1 MRFFIASGKIYRN
14 ILLITVSNFPFMW
27 RALGFFVVVSAI
39 SVGCTAKHYRKSAD
53 KEVGAVIAEKSP
65 AVPNMETNFTI
76 EPKPKFSLEQLPVSD
91 EPEEAFGPEA
101 TNQIGARI
109 LTLEQALEIAVNQSR
124 QYQNQKEIVF
134 LQALSLTL
142 ARWRFTPIFRAGGS
156 TEYQTRVLDV
166 QEQIERITG
175 TQIIRENTIVQET
188 QHNIS
193 TRGSVGV
200 NWLLRTGGRL
210 SADFTTD
217 VLYFITG
224 NDVATR
230 SRLAATFSQPL
241 LRGAGYK
248 VAMENLTQ
256 SERDVLYALR
266 NFVQFRKDFSVQVA
280 SAYYNVL
287 QNRDEMRNSWVGLQ
301 NFRTNVEQEKAFA
314 AEGQRTQTSL
324 GQLQQA
330 ELSTETRWVSTVRAY
345 KASLDQFKIL
355 IGLSTDANIV
365 LSEQELGRLSIVH
378 PNVEVTNAVQ
388 IALTHRLDLWNTRD
402 EFEDAARARGIAKN
416 FLLPELDLV
425 LRGDVESK
433 PGNRPLALDFQRAR
447 WSGGLDFDLG
457 IDRKSE
463 RNNYRASLIAYDRA
477 GRQLELAVDQIKF
490 DVQENWR
497 ALDQARRN
505 HQLAVIGVELSAR
518 RVEEQEL
525 LFELG
530 RGQARDLVDARL
542 DLINSKNQL
551 TAALVQHTIAR
562 LQFWRDLGILNIKDD
577 GKWEEVQYVQN

>member
-1 MRFFIASGKIYRN
+1 
-14 ILLITVSNFPFMW
+14 MW
-27 RALGFFVVVSAI
+27 RALGLFVLIAAI

-53 KEVGAVIAEKSP
+53 KEAAAIISEKSP

-76 EPKPKFSLEQLPVSD
+76 EPKLKFALDSLPVSR
-91 EPEEAFGPEA
+91 EPEEAFGPER
-101 TNQIGARI
+101 NSQVGARI
-109 LTLEQALEIAVNQSR
+109 LTLDQALDIAVDQSR

-156 TEYQTRVLDV
+156 SEYQTRVLDV

-175 TQIIRENTIVQET
+175 TQIIRENTVVQET

-193 TRGSVGV
+193 SRGSVGV

-217 VLYFITG
+217 FLYFITG
-224 NDVATR
+224 NNPYSTR
-230 SRLAATFSQPL
+230 SRLAATLSQPL

-266 NFVQFRKDFSVQVA
+266 NFVQFRKAFSVQVA

-287 QNRDEMRNSWVGLQ
+287 QNRDTMRNTWLGLQ
-301 NFRTNVEQEKAFA
+301 NFRQNVEQEKAFA

-330 ELSTETRWVSTVRAY
+330 ELSTETRWVSAVRAY

-365 LSEQELGRLSIVH
+365 LAEEELGRLSIVH

-388 IALTHRLDLWNTRD
+388 IALAHRLDLWNTRD
-402 EFEDAARARGIAKN
+402 AFEDAARARGIAKN

-425 LRGDVESK
+425 LRGDVENK

-447 WSGGLDFDLG
+447 WSAGVDFDLP

-477 GRQLELAVDQIKF
+477 GRELELAVDQIKF

-505 HQLAVIGVELSAR
+505 HQIAVIGVELSER

-542 DLINSKNQL
+542 DLINSRNQL

-562 LQFWRDLGILNIKDD
+562 LEFWRDLGILHIRED